1 MLQECNGTIT
11 RTKLLKTIEPG
22 LITSCNIWPENGV
35 DLFLKKK
42 RKEESK
48 QLRKISMKK
57 TKKELK

>member
-35 DLFLKKK
+35 DLFLKKNI
-42 RKEESK
+42 SK
-48 QLRKISMKK
+48 KVNN
-57 TKKELK
+57 